1 MKKTLKDD
9 FNRLLKKYKALSA
22 EKFEMEHEILKS
34 YESLIVDNAFTITSE
49 MLKTIESQRE
59 RLNTVNQEMKKTD
72 KKILKMFKNSQLSFF
87 FHSEEFY

>member
-72 KKILKMFKNSQLSFF
+72 KKILKMFKNS
-87 FHSEEFY
+87 

>member
-34 YESLIVDNAFTITSE
+34 YESLIVDNTFTITSE

-72 KKILKMFKNSQLSFF
+72 KKILRMFKSC
-87 FHSEEFY
+87 

>member
-34 YESLIVDNAFTITSE
+34 YESLIVDNAFIITSE

-72 KKILKMFKNSQLSFF
+72 KKILKMFKNS
-87 FHSEEFY
+87 

>member
-72 KKILKMFKNSQLSFF
+72 KKILKMFKSS
-87 FHSEEFY
+87 

>member
-72 KKILKMFKNSQLSFF
+72 KKIVKMFKSS
-87 FHSEEFY
+87 